1 MRRKIEKEE
10 QQKKYFLPTFS
21 KDAVIR
27 VFVPFKCFYFGVQF
41 ETVNVNI
48 GFGKVLEE
56 IETRNTLK
64 KINNANS
71 IVFKYIDIRFTK

>member
-27 VFVPFKCFYFGVQF
+27 VFVPFKCFLFGVLF

-48 GFGKVLEE
+48 GFREVLED
-56 IETRNTLK
+56 IETRNK
-64 KINNANS
+64 KLNNANS
-71 IVFKYIDIRFTK
+71 IVFKYINIRFTK